1 MARVVIPKN
10 PDELIALAKSIGAKH
25 TADATGSPLSS
36 LNMADFTAKTT
47 TADTQNQV
55 SAKLYRDAGT
65 ATQNRDN
72 ALGADRSTQ
81 GTVNYYVAAVRDILS
96 GIYKGNEQK
105 LGDWGFTVEQSSQAH
120 GSKSAPTPAA
130 K

>member
-1 MARVVIPKN
+1 
-10 PDELIALAKSIGAKH
+10 
-25 TADATGSPLSS
+25 
-36 LNMADFTAKTT
+36 MADFSAKTT

-55 SAKLYRDAGT
+55 SAKLYRDAET
-65 ATQNRDN
+65 ATQNRDI

-81 GTVNYYVAAVRDILS
+81 GTVNYYVAAARDMLL

-105 LGDWGFTVEQSSQAH
+105 LGDWGFTVEQSSQGS
-120 GSKSAPTPAA
+120 GSKPAPAPAA